1 MTEDYLSNLPV
12 EILQH
17 IFQYFDSVTILYN
30 IGVVCRR
37 LRAIAYQY
45 NEIKLEITP
54 RNWKAL
60 KLIFRLIP
68 SDTITSIDISYFRDY
83 QYK

>member
-37 LRAIAYQY
+37 LRAIAYRY